1 MTSVN
6 NKAVLS
12 AIKTFLEGT
21 EKLTKK
27 DFLKA
32 VGDAFDANS
41 TKTKAKTLRVKAKA
55 KAQKDEGEDDKE
67 ETEPLKKKTV
77 KKDTLK
83 PDDDGEKPK
92 RKLSEYQI
100 FAKEQLA
107 FLKSREDEKEEGK
120 VKLKQ
125 KDLMKLVAKRW
136 KLKKEGVD
144 ESEWDERIEAET
156 ED

>member
-6 NKAVLS
+6 NKAVLA
-12 AIKTFLEGT
+12 AIKNFLDGA

-32 VGDAFDANS
+32 VGDAYDAN
-41 TKTKAKTLRVKAKA
+41 TTKAKTLRVKAKA
-55 KAQKDEGEDDKE
+55 KVPKDEGEE

-77 KKDTLK
+77 KKDVLK

-107 FLKSREDEKEEGK
+107 FLKSREDDKEEGE

-136 KLKKEGVD
+136 KLKKDGVD
-144 ESEWDERIEAET
+144 ENEWDERIEAEA
-156 ED
+156 DD